1 MKRQMKYTYTHIH
14 MKSYNY
20 PANST
25 YMQVTGGIMNGIWP
39 ILLPQIKNLNF
50 MDFIFFLNLHTSTN

>member
-50 MDFIFFLNLHTSTN
+50 MDFIFF